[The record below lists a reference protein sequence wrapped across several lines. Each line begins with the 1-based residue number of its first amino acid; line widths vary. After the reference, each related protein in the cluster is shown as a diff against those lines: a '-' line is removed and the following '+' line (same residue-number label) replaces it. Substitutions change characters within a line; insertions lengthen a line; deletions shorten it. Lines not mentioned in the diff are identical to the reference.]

1 MPRLARGPLLPQLSS
16 HHPATARRGRRYDQP
31 LVRQQSQGIRFSG
44 RPDRARGRSLRDL
57 QRGRRRRVPG
67 RQDQRRFMLPGERP
81 ALILPQADLGGPMNT
96 ALSRIAV
103 IGTGGTISSL
113 GASSLDVLDYPDFGQ
128 KLACEALL
136 ERFPETRLVADPVPV
151 TFRQVGS
158 TEIGPKEW
166 TELRALIHRIARD
179 DPAIAGFVIPHGT
192 ATLEETAFFLNLTL
206 AVAQAVVLVGAQRP
220 ASALGSDAGMNLV
233 NALRVAGSPEAR
245 GKGVLVV
252 MNDEIHAARDVVK
265 ISTYRVQTFRSLDF
279 GALGHVDG
287 DGVHF
292 YRAPL
297 GAHMPDTP
305 FAALDLAE
313 PLPRV
318 DIVYSYAGADGALVE
333 AAVAAGARGIVSA
346 GFAPGSPTPEQR
358 AAFER
363 AAKAGIVVVQCS
375 RAFSGRVAPRRRLRE
390 SGIVAGED
398 FSPQKARILLM
409 LALST
414 TTDSVAIQQAFSTY

>member
-1 MPRLARGPLLPQLSS
+1 MSMATNLP
-16 HHPATARRGRRYDQP
+16 
-31 LVRQQSQGIRFSG
+31 
-44 RPDRARGRSLRDL
+44 
-57 QRGRRRRVPG
+57 
-67 RQDQRRFMLPGERP
+67 
-81 ALILPQADLGGPMNT
+81 
-96 ALSRIAV
+96 RIAV

-128 KLACEALL
+128 KLTCEALL
-136 ERFPETRLVADPVPV
+136 DRFPETRLAAEPVPV

-158 TEIGPKEW
+158 TEIAPKDWIEI
-166 TELRALIHRIARD
+166 RALIHRMARD
-179 DPAIAGFVIPHGT
+179 QPAITGFVIPHGT

-206 AVAQAVVLVGAQRP
+206 AIAAPVVLVGAQRP
-220 ASALGSDAGMNLV
+220 ASALGTDAGMNLV
-233 NALRVAGSPEAR
+233 NALRVAASPEAR

-252 MNDEIHAARDVVK
+252 LNDEIHAARDVVK
-265 ISTYRVQTFRSLDF
+265 TSTYRLQTFRSADF

-292 YRAPL
+292 YRSPL

-305 FAALDLAE
+305 FARLDLTA
-313 PLPRV
+313 LPRV

-333 AAVAAGARGIVSA
+333 AAVAAGARGLISA

-363 AAKAGIVVVQCS
+363 AAKSGVVVVQCS
-375 RAFSGRVAPRRRLRE
+375 RASGRVAPRRRLRE
-390 SGIVAGED
+390 SGVVAGED

-409 LALST
+409 LMLSA
-414 TTDSVAIQQAFSTY
+414 TTDIAEIQQAFQTY